1 MSDIL
6 IRRAILSVSQK
17 IGLVSFAQVLAS
29 HGVELIS
36 TGGTFRALM
45 DAGLKVREIND
56 LTGFPEIL
64 DGRVK
69 TLHPRVH
76 GGILARRDRPEHL
89 QTLKQHDIPPIDMV
103 VCNLYPFEE
112 TVARSNVSAEDVIE
126 NIDIGGPTLVRA
138 AAKNFRDVAVVVDPT
153 QYADVMEE
161 MTRLGGKVSLALR
174 ERLAAAAFDR
184 IAEYDRAIADWF
196 LKRTATEEFPPVLH
210 LCMHRRSLLRYGE
223 NPHQK
228 AAFYVQPDCLRAS
241 VATARQLHGKEL
253 SFNNLLDLDSAWNLV
268 REFDR
273 PAAVVVKHN
282 NPCGAAVADSLAD
295 AMSRAFEGDPVSAYG
310 GVIGVN
316 RAVDEATA
324 LIITEPNRF
333 VEAIVAPDFTPQAL
347 EVLTTRPKWKQS
359 VRLLQ
364 TTALTENHTAPA
376 GLDYRGIDGGFLVQ
390 TRDISEDPIGP
401 QSVVTQRQPSSVE
414 WDDLRFAWKVV
425 KHVKSNA
432 IVFAKDGMVVG
443 VGAGQ
448 MSRVDSVHLAAR
460 KAGERSRGAVL
471 ASDAF
476 FPFRDNVDEAA
487 RAGITAIIQPG
498 GSIRDKDS
506 IQACN
511 EHGLAM
517 VFTGIRHFRH

>member
-1 MSDIL
+1 MSEKPV
-6 IRRAILSVSQK
+6 RRALISTSQK
-17 IGLVSFAQVLAS
+17 IGLVTFAQVLAS

-36 TGGTFRALM
+36 TGGTYRALTE
-45 DAGLKVREIND
+45 AGLKVREIND

-89 QTLKQHDIPPIDMV
+89 ETLRQHDIPPIDMV

-112 TVARSNVSAEDVIE
+112 TVAQSDVSPEEVIE

-138 AAKNFRDVAVVVDPT
+138 AAKNYQDVAVVCDPT
-153 QYADVMEE
+153 QYVEVMEE
-161 MTRLGGKVSLALR
+161 MNRLGGKLSLALR
-174 ERLAAAAFDR
+174 ERLAASAFER
-184 IAEYDRAIADWF
+184 IAHYDRAIADWF
-196 LKRTATEEFPPVLH
+196 LKRTSTEMFPPVLH
-210 LCMHRRSLLRYGE
+210 LCIHRRSQLRYGE

-228 AAFYVQPDCLRAS
+228 AAFYVQPDCRRAT

-253 SFNNLLDLDSAWNLV
+253 SFNNILDLDSAWNLV
-268 REFDR
+268 REFAD
-273 PAAVVVKHN
+273 PAAVVIKHN
-282 NPCGAAVADSLAD
+282 NPCGAAIATSLAE
-295 AMSRAFEGDPVSAYG
+295 AMQRAFDGDPVSAYG
-310 GVIGVN
+310 GVIGLN
-316 RAVDEATA
+316 RPVDEATA
-324 LIITEPNRF
+324 RIITEPNRF
-333 VEAIVAPDFTPQAL
+333 VEAIIAPEFTSEAL
-347 EVLTTRPKWKQS
+347 EILTTLPKWKDS

-364 TTALTENHTAPA
+364 TGDLTTNNVA
-376 GLDYRGIDGGFLVQ
+376 GQDLDFRYIDGGFLVQ
-390 TRDISEDPIGP
+390 TRDVGEDVIGP
-401 QSVVTQRQPSSVE
+401 QGVVTQRQPTESE
-414 WDDLRFAWKVV
+414 WADLRFAWKVV

-432 IVFAKDGMVVG
+432 IVFAKGGMVVG

-448 MSRVDSVHLAAR
+448 MSRVDAVHLASL
-460 KAGERSRGAVL
+460 KAGERGRGAVM

-511 EHGLAM
+511 EHCIAM
-517 VFTGIRHFRH
+517 VFTGVRHFCH